1 LTSAPVLGRIDAVVT
16 PHLNFAGSGTARFNA
31 ILAERL
37 GVPLLEVTDPRVT
50 TCSRPMFSVK
60 VGDLPSREA
69 ELVAAAIEQLPAW
82 EVFLHDYGGRSLEE
96 QLVRGAQIVWCG
108 NDEVRT
114 KVGLLNGRLENAW
127 APGLIFDERPFP
139 DADISVFS
147 FGMAHKVRT
156 DLFRRLRDLLELSG
170 RSYAL
175 YMSNASHETATLEDE
190 QVVFDEM
197 RAIFPAAL
205 YFLGHISD
213 VAVFNYLRA
222 ATFYAAF
229 FRGGLRANN
238 TSVASAMQYGAVV
251 ITNLDEYSPRYLR
264 HLDNVIDLNRCSEL
278 PTDAELLRRI
288 GERAR
293 ETAAQEVSWDRL
305 IERIG
310 TRDRVT

>member
-1 LTSAPVLGRIDAVVT
+1 LTQDPVLTRIDAVVT

-37 GVPLLEVTDPRVT
+37 GVPLLEVTDPRVGA
-50 TCSRPMFSVK
+50 CSRPLFSFK

-69 ELVAAAIEQLPAW
+69 ELVAATIQEVPSW
-82 EVFLHDYGGRSLEE
+82 EVFVHDYGGLPLEE
-96 QLVRGAQIVWCG
+96 RLVRGAEIVWCG
-108 NDEVRT
+108 NEEVLA
-114 KVGLLNGRLENAW
+114 KVRSLNGRLESAW
-127 APGLIFDERPFP
+127 APGVLFDERPFP
-139 DADISVFS
+139 DAELSVFS

-156 DLFRRLRDLLELSG
+156 DLFRRLRDLLERSG

-197 RAIFPAAL
+197 RAIFPTGL

-213 VAVFNYLRA
+213 VAVYNYLRA
-222 ATFYAAF
+222 TTFYAAF
-229 FRGGLRANN
+229 FLGGVRANN

-251 ITNLDEYSPRYLR
+251 ITNLDEYSPGYLR
-264 HLDNVIDLNRCSEL
+264 HLDNVIDLNRCQEL
-278 PTDAELLRRI
+278 PTDADLLQRI

-293 ETAAQEVSWDRL
+293 ETAAEVSWDRL
-305 IERIG
+305 VERIG
-310 TRDRVT
+310 ARERVG

>member
-1 LTSAPVLGRIDAVVT
+1 LTRAPVLGRIDAVVT

-37 GVPLLEVTDPRVT
+37 GVPLLDVTDPRVG
-50 TCSRPMFSVK
+50 TCSRPLFSFK

-69 ELVAAAIEQLPAW
+69 ELVSAAIEQVPAW
-82 EVFLHDYGGRSLEE
+82 EVFLHDYGGLPLEDR
-96 QLVRGAQIVWCG
+96 LVRGAEIVWCG
-108 NDEVRT
+108 NEEVRT
-114 KVGLLNGRLENAW
+114 KVGLLNGRLEKAW

-197 RAIFPAAL
+197 RAIFPATL

-213 VAVFNYLRA
+213 VAVYNYLRA
-222 ATFYAAF
+222 TTFYAAF
-229 FRGGLRANN
+229 FRGGVRSNN
-238 TSVASAMQYGAVV
+238 SSVASAMEYGAVV
-251 ITNLDEYSPRYLR
+251 ITNLDESSPGYLQ

-278 PTDAELLRRI
+278 PTDGDVLRRI

-293 ETAAQEVSWDRL
+293 ETAAEFSWGRL

-310 TRDRVT
+310 ARDSLA

>member
-1 LTSAPVLGRIDAVVT
+1 LTQGSGLSRIDAVVT

-37 GVPLLEVTDPRVT
+37 GVPLLEVTDPRVN

-69 ELVAAAIEQLPAW
+69 ELVAAAMEQLPAW
-82 EVFLHDYGGRSLEE
+82 EVFLHDYGGLPLEE

-108 NDEVRT
+108 NEEVRA
-114 KVGLLNGRLENAW
+114 KVGSLNGRLESAW
-127 APGLIFDERPFP
+127 APGLVFDERSFP

-156 DLFRRLRDLLELSG
+156 DLFRRLRDLLQGSG
-170 RSYAL
+170 RSYAV

-197 RAIFPAAL
+197 RAIFPTAL

-213 VAVFNYLRA
+213 VAVYNYLRA
-222 ATFYAAF
+222 TTFYAAF
-229 FRGGLRANN
+229 FRGGVRSNN

-251 ITNLDEYSPRYLR
+251 ITNLDESSPKYLR
-264 HLDNVIDLNRCSEL
+264 HFDNVIDLNRCSEL
-278 PTDAELLRRI
+278 PTDADVLRRI
-288 GERAR
+288 GQRAR
-293 ETAAQEVSWDRL
+293 ETAAEVSWDRL
-305 IERIG
+305 VERISQRNSL
-310 TRDRVT
+310 T